1 MRHYGKS
8 LLVVFLVASVPAWAQ
23 EINRARDPNLM
34 ARFSYERSPIGG
46 PGFQQIC
53 MSVFQDGHY
62 RMLSYYRAP
71 SSTGEIGP
79 MRRQGK
85 MTTDQLQRLRNLL
98 TAPAFRSLSGNHG
111 GLIRNYAEN
120 FMAEISQ
127 IEVSPTFQLV
137 PAVPSG
143 TPRIDP
149 GRPLRLQWLNP
160 DDESPFPEPMAKV
173 IDWMKDF
180 QSQELQFGGDL
191 EISDVCPSVGLSLIR
206 PSIAANDRPED
217 DSHKDDRP

>member
-1 MRHYGKS
+1 MQHYGKS
-8 LLVVFLVASVPAWAQ
+8 LRIVFLLASVPAWAQ
-23 EINRARDPNLM
+23 EINRASDPNLM

-62 RMLSYYRAP
+62 RMLSYYRPP

-85 MTTDQLQRLRNLL
+85 MTKDQLQQLKTLL
-98 TAPAFRSLSGNHG
+98 TAPSFRSLSGNHD

-120 FMAEISQ
+120 FMAEISR
-127 IEVSPTFQLV
+127 IEVSPAPQLV
-137 PAVPSG
+137 PT
-143 TPRIDP
+143 TPAGSTRIDP
-149 GRPLRLQWLNP
+149 GPPLRLQWLNP
-160 DDESPFPEPMAKV
+160 DDESPFPESMAKV

-180 QSQELQFGGDL
+180 QSQEAEFGGDL
-191 EISDVCPSVGLSLIR
+191 ETSDVCPSVGLSLIR
-206 PSIAANDRPED
+206 PSIAANDRPKN